1 MLVIQCVVGEGKG
14 KICLHRKEIGPRLG
28 GKKNLVSLCADF
40 EAFAQDGEGSEGK
53 MQGYCVVCSARARGE
68 NEAFCGVREDWI

>member
-28 GKKNLVSLCADF
+28 GKKLC
-40 EAFAQDGEGSEGK
+40 S
-53 MQGYCVVCSARARGE
+53 VVH
-68 NEAFCGVREDWI
+68 